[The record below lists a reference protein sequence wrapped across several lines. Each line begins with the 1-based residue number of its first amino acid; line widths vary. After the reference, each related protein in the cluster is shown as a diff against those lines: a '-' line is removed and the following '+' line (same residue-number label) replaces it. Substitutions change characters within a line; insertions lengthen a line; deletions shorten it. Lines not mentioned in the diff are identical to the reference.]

1 MHLSLSFCL
10 TLMIIMCLPTSCQ
23 TSNIFHFPAELDAKL
38 LESSW
43 VLVLA
48 TFPLIRINFT
58 QMHIHVLF
66 ITFSIM
72 MSKYRNQKPLITI
85 QTCVEVVSDC
95 DQMGVRLKIC
105 PFSYLHVKRGRKTR
119 NICRGLHY
127 VVFVLLL

>member
-1 MHLSLSFCL
+1 
-10 TLMIIMCLPTSCQ
+10 MCLPTSCQ

-95 DQMGVRLKIC
+95 DQMGVRLKFALFHIYTLNGEGARQRIRIC
-105 PFSYLHVKRGRKTR
+105 SNPLSVRTIGNCH
-119 NICRGLHY
+119 C
-127 VVFVLLL
+127 